1 MIILFSFVFLF
12 IFLYFFL
19 RTKESFENKYFQKFL
34 EKENRMFPF
43 RYFVDENNQV
53 LPFVAVTGPFRCD
66 IAKHKYYEYIDNG
79 IHVFGITAYKTFPNT
94 KLFGKEEGKYE
105 REDTFN
111 YTKEIKNWL
120 CCFKDRQKYGFT
132 KWNNTIDISESDFYD
147 SENGEYKMKKYD
159 FIYICN
165 KDHDTCPK
173 TGWNAINRNYDL
185 ALKCFPLMCNKL
197 NWNGLIVGRV
207 GCDLEKLYGDKLEV
221 VDFLEYS
228 VLQDKMRQSKYL
240 FVPNIFDAS
249 PRVIVECITKDIP
262 VLMNRNILCGSKY
275 INSQTGEFFSNE
287 NDLHIAIQN
296 IQKRYYNISPRKWW
310 KKNYS
315 KDIRQ
320 KMLRDFLD
328 EHFTGVLDNTTH
340 VKFIL

>member
-1 MIILFSFVFLF
+1 
-12 IFLYFFL
+12 
-19 RTKESFENKYFQKFL
+19 
-34 EKENRMFPF
+34 
-43 RYFVDENNQV
+43 
-53 LPFVAVTGPFRCD
+53 
-66 IAKHKYYEYIDNG
+66 
-79 IHVFGITAYKTFPNT
+79 
-94 KLFGKEEGKYE
+94 
-105 REDTFN
+105 
-111 YTKEIKNWL
+111 
-120 CCFKDRQKYGFT
+120 
-132 KWNNTIDISESDFYD
+132 
-147 SENGEYKMKKYD
+147 MKKYD

-165 KDHDTCPK
+165 KDDDTCPK

-185 ALKCFPLMCNKL
+185 ALKCFPLMCNQL

-228 VLQDKMRQSKYL
+228 VLQDKMRESKYL

-249 PRVIVECITKDIP
+249 PRVIAECITKDIP

-287 NDLHIAIQN
+287 TDLHIAIQN
-296 IQKRYYNISPRKWW
+296 IQKRYYDISPRKWW

-315 KDIRQ
+315 KEIRQ

-328 EHFTGVLDNTTH
+328 ERFTGVLDNTTH
-340 VKFIL
+340 VKSIL